1 MRKINSLVVHHS
13 VTDPNNKDIWAVSI
27 DGKDYHEGYII
38 SNQEY
43 KGNYHYLIYQDGE
56 VKQPIKDHEHY
67 TYHCGNYDINL
78 TSLAICFVGNFEENE
93 PSGLLLKACWNTID
107 VLSALYRID
116 NVYLHRDLYNTAC
129 PGKYIT
135 LDKIKEA
142 GMTIP
147 RESVDRAFL
156 SIVKRHMTEDDYATY
171 MNAKN
176 EVEML
181 HLVANSIEHNEMYN
195 DAVKYRKGDTRNDK
209 YEKYN
214 GDLYKKIS

>member
-1 MRKINSLVVHHS
+1 MRTIDTIFIHHS
-13 VTDPNNKDIWAVSI
+13 VTDKYNKDIWAESVDGRDYVPGFYI
-27 DGKDYHEGYII
+27 DGK
-38 SNQEY
+38 EY
-43 KGNYHYLIYQDGE
+43 KGNYHYMIYWDGE
-56 VKQPIKDHEHY
+56 VKQPVPDDRY
-67 TYHCGNYDINL
+67 TYHCGVYNINL
-78 TSLAICFVGNFEENE
+78 TSIAICFIGDYSNETPSKEALASAKKIIEE
-93 PSGLLLKACWNTID
+93 LKEKYPITNIYGHKE
-107 VLSALYRID
+107 LYA
-116 NVYLHRDLYNTAC
+116 TAC
-129 PGKYIT
+129 PGRWWNLNLIM
-135 LDKIKEA
+135 EA
-142 GMTIP
+142 EMTIP

-195 DAVKYRKGDTRNDK
+195 DAVKYRKGDTSNDK